1 MGEGRVEG
9 STLFVLG
16 TSAAFSAGPCLEAC
30 LKGAFL
36 LGPGLEEGVFRD
48 FGGCGGLDS
57 VEPCSLSTTGEACL
71 EGAFLLE
78 SGLEEGVFRDFGGCG
93 GPDSVEACSLST
105 TGEAYL
111 GVAVSY
117 PFVGE
122 PSGEDTNFSITGGCY
137 LEALVFL
144 GRP

>member
-1 MGEGRVEG
+1 LAKFGESVEG
-9 STLFVLG
+9 LALFGLIS
-16 TSAAFSAGPCLEAC
+16 SAAFSAGPCL
-30 LKGAFL
+30 
-36 LGPGLEEGVFRD
+36 
-48 FGGCGGLDS
+48 
-57 VEPCSLSTTGEACL
+57 EACL